1 MKRQLFKW
9 GARILFVGVL
19 LFGILHY
26 GESHPVFR
34 TLSCLALGAFYPPL
48 LLHTKIRQPF
58 PITLSLITAA
68 YLIFATA
75 IFVPQD
81 FLLFGVVTL
90 LSALVTVS
98 GIGNYQKRTDVH
110 HLLYKWFYLFSAVVS
125 VLLGRFVFSLRSFST
140 AWITIPLFLGLL
152 LLISILHLLL
162 SYVVSLFVHLDK
174 PVTKEHP
181 IFRFWVIV
189 TVEWFLMVSRIFV
202 EVEGKEQLNPHTKY
216 LFVCNHRSRFDPM
229 VCMVEFKN
237 FPMAFIS
244 KESNFHMPIAG
255 RFVHMCRYL
264 PIDRDNPRAALK
276 TIHTAAS
283 ILADDLSIGVYPEGT
298 RSTDGTLLPFHDG
311 VFLIAGRAKA
321 PIAVL
326 VMEGTEQIHRNFPFH
341 RTHVKVKVL
350 KVITPAEQRTMK
362 HGEIGSAVRTQM
374 ETALRC
380 TDSSI
385 PTADE
390 ASDTS
395 SPS

>member
-9 GARILFVGVL
+9 GTRILFVGIL
-19 LFGILHY
+19 LFGILHF
-26 GESHPVFR
+26 GEQRPLLR
-34 TLSCLALGAFYPPL
+34 TLCCLILGAFYPPL
-48 LLHTKIRQPF
+48 LLHAKIQQPL
-58 PITLSLITAA
+58 PVALSLTTAA

-81 FLLFGVVTL
+81 FLLFGVVIL

-110 HLLYKWFYLFSAVVS
+110 HLLYKWFYFLAAVIS
-125 VLLGRFVFSLRSFST
+125 VLLGRFVFPLCNLST

-152 LLISILHLLL
+152 LIISILHLLL
-162 SYVVSLFVHLDK
+162 SYFISLFVHLDK

-202 EVEGKEQLNPHTKY
+202 EVEGKEQLNPNTKY

-229 VCMVEFKN
+229 ICMVEFKN

-276 TIHTAAS
+276 TIHSAAS
-283 ILADDLSIGVYPEGT
+283 ILADDLSVGVYPEGT
-298 RSTDGTLLPFHDG
+298 RSTNGTLLPFHDG

-341 RTHVKVKVL
+341 RTHVNVKVCNI
-350 KVITPAEQRTMK
+350 ITPAEQRNMK
-362 HGEIGSAVRTQM
+362 HGEIGGVVRAQM
-374 ETALRC
+374 EMALGG
-380 TDSSI
+380 TD
-385 PTADE
+385 
-390 ASDTS
+390 ASDFTSDETPNTS
-395 SPS
+395 STS